1 VNMASGESGA
11 GDIDKGSHRAT
22 IRWRG
27 SRELAEVLLAAVSP
41 DDPDTFEARIEEC
54 GDSQGDLSV
63 DSDGDFSAD
72 SDGDSA
78 ADSDGEAVSC
88 DEVELVIETASDS
101 VGSVR
106 ATLDDLL
113 SCLAAVE
120 SAVQA
125 IDDGK

>member
-1 VNMASGESGA
+1 MASGESGA
-11 GDIDKGSHRAT
+11 GDFDKGSHRAT

-54 GDSQGDLSV
+54 CDSG
-63 DSDGDFSAD
+63 AD
-72 SDGDSA
+72 SGGDSA
-78 ADSDGEAVSC
+78 ADSDGESVSC

-120 SAVQA
+120 STVQA

>member
-1 VNMASGESGA
+1 MASGESGA

-41 DDPDTFEARIEEC
+41 DDPDAFEARIEEC

-63 DSDGDFSAD
+63 D

-120 SAVQA
+120 SAIQA